1 LKEEQK
7 QNQEIPEVAG
17 SPCVRFC
24 AVEYRAQ
31 SLGGTAFTILLVFE
45 DASSNLRFLVRQNW
59 QSLVQLGDVN
69 YINDLLGDF
78 LERAKERPAD
88 LFEQL
93 SSLSVGPLVTQQTGE
108 QISDHPHLLE
118 SVSRFVQL

>member
-1 LKEEQK
+1 M
-7 QNQEIPEVAG
+7 
-17 SPCVRFC
+17 
-24 AVEYRAQ
+24 EYRAQ